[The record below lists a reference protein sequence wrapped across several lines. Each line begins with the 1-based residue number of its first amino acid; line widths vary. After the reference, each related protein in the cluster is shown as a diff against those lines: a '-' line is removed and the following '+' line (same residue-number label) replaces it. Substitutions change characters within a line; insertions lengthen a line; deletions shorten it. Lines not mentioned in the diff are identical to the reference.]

1 MMNLTPIV
9 SRNWVGRPARD
20 MFNWLWG
27 NTLPAFFEADRECL
41 WQPRIDVAEGE
52 KEFTVTAELPGL
64 SKDDVGITL
73 TNNLLTIN
81 GEKKREAEDKN
92 ENYHLIERSFGS
104 FCRTIALPTE
114 VDMEK
119 IDAVFKDGVLSVR
132 IPKSE
137 KAVSRKIAI
146 TD

>member
-1 MMNLTPIV
+1 MNMTPIV

-20 MFNWLWG
+20 MFNWLWE
-27 NTLPAFFEADRECL
+27 NPLPVFFEGNRECL

-52 KEFTVTAELPGL
+52 KEITVTAELPGL

-81 GEKKREAEDKN
+81 GEKKRETEDNK
-92 ENYHLIERSFGS
+92 ENYHLIERSFGA
-104 FCRTIALPTE
+104 FCRTVALPTE
-114 VDMEK
+114 VDTEK
-119 IDAVFKDGVLSVR
+119 IEAVFKDGVLNVR

-137 KAVSRKIAI
+137 KVVSKII
-146 TD
+146 TIAD